1 VFNYNEYSIYVIA
14 WEEWT
19 RYLTLHD
26 LHKRFVLRCT
36 YSIFN
41 YSGKQRKQKNI
52 ENAVNMRY
60 NSHEVSKMS
69 NTTYNVRINKNVR
82 EEADAL
88 YRSMGLT
95 LSSAINLFLTQ
106 SVIQGKLPINEIIA
120 EQSYAT
126 ILLRDAAEVDD
137 AIANGTTTI
146 YTTPEE
152 LFKAWENEA

>member
-1 VFNYNEYSIYVIA
+1 
-14 WEEWT
+14 
-19 RYLTLHD
+19 
-26 LHKRFVLRCT
+26 
-36 YSIFN
+36 
-41 YSGKQRKQKNI
+41 
-52 ENAVNMRY
+52 
-60 NSHEVSKMS
+60 MS